1 MYIDIFFSF
10 TIGIGGINEGFL
22 FRLQLQDEWTGETG
36 GTESFLFKFRMG
48 PYPCCAEGNFGPMS

>member
-22 FRLQLQDEWTGETG
+22 FRLQLQDEWTG
-36 GTESFLFKFRMG
+36 GTDSFLFNFRMG
-48 PYPCCAEGNFGPMS
+48 PTLSIFVESAV